1 MISSQYGREFVRSHY
16 ENIKKVYSIWICTN
30 PPKKRRNS
38 ITRYCIAEENL
49 VGTAQENPRN
59 YNLMTAVIICLGQP
73 FSRQTPDV
81 LKLLNVLLA
90 ENIPPEEK
98 YHILSSEFSI
108 EITSQLKKEVSLMC
122 NLSEGI
128 ERKGIRKGMKR
139 GMRRGMRRGMQLG
152 EIRGVISVY
161 RDLHLPEQKI
171 LQNLEEKFHLTPEEA
186 RQYLNQY
193 KTQRHNYS
201 PKAE

>member
-1 MISSQYGREFVRSHY
+1 
-16 ENIKKVYSIWICTN
+16 
-30 PPKKRRNS
+30 
-38 ITRYCIAEENL
+38 
-49 VGTAQENPRN
+49 
-59 YNLMTAVIICLGQP
+59 MTAVIICLGRP
-73 FSRQTPDV
+73 FSRQIPDV

-139 GMRRGMRRGMQLG
+139 GMRRGRRLG
-152 EIRGVISVY
+152 KIQGAISVY
-161 RDLHLPEQKI
+161 HDFHLPEQKI
-171 LQNLEEKFHLTPEEA
+171 LQNLEEKFHLTPEEEMCIRDSLYTVRFSYVSGVISVLHGYGFQSSGVPERDFLKSVFGTA
-186 RQYLNQY
+186 
-193 KTQRHNYS
+193 S
-201 PKAE
+201 

>member
-1 MISSQYGREFVRSHY
+1 
-16 ENIKKVYSIWICTN
+16 
-30 PPKKRRNS
+30 
-38 ITRYCIAEENL
+38 
-49 VGTAQENPRN
+49 
-59 YNLMTAVIICLGQP
+59 
-73 FSRQTPDV
+73 
-81 LKLLNVLLA
+81 
-90 ENIPPEEK
+90 
-98 YHILSSEFSI
+98 
-108 EITSQLKKEVSLMC
+108 MC

-139 GMRRGMRRGMQLG
+139 GMRRGMRKGMRRGMQLG

>member
-1 MISSQYGREFVRSHY
+1 
-16 ENIKKVYSIWICTN
+16 
-30 PPKKRRNS
+30 
-38 ITRYCIAEENL
+38 
-49 VGTAQENPRN
+49 
-59 YNLMTAVIICLGQP
+59 
-73 FSRQTPDV
+73 
-81 LKLLNVLLA
+81 
-90 ENIPPEEK
+90 
-98 YHILSSEFSI
+98 
-108 EITSQLKKEVSLMC
+108 
-122 NLSEGI
+122 
-128 ERKGIRKGMKR
+128 
-139 GMRRGMRRGMQLG
+139 MRRGMRRGMQLG

>member
-1 MISSQYGREFVRSHY
+1 
-16 ENIKKVYSIWICTN
+16 
-30 PPKKRRNS
+30 
-38 ITRYCIAEENL
+38 
-49 VGTAQENPRN
+49 
-59 YNLMTAVIICLGQP
+59 
-73 FSRQTPDV
+73 
-81 LKLLNVLLA
+81 
-90 ENIPPEEK
+90 
-98 YHILSSEFSI
+98 
-108 EITSQLKKEVSLMC
+108 
-122 NLSEGI
+122 
-128 ERKGIRKGMKR
+128 
-139 GMRRGMRRGMQLG
+139 MQLG

>member
-1 MISSQYGREFVRSHY
+1 
-16 ENIKKVYSIWICTN
+16 
-30 PPKKRRNS
+30 
-38 ITRYCIAEENL
+38 
-49 VGTAQENPRN
+49 
-59 YNLMTAVIICLGQP
+59 
-73 FSRQTPDV
+73 
-81 LKLLNVLLA
+81 
-90 ENIPPEEK
+90 
-98 YHILSSEFSI
+98 
-108 EITSQLKKEVSLMC
+108 MC
-122 NLSEGI
+122 NLTEGI

-139 GMRRGMRRGMQLG
+139 GMRKGMRRGMQLG

-171 LQNLEEKFHLTPEEA
+171 LQNLKEKFHLTPEEA

>member
-1 MISSQYGREFVRSHY
+1 
-16 ENIKKVYSIWICTN
+16 
-30 PPKKRRNS
+30 
-38 ITRYCIAEENL
+38 
-49 VGTAQENPRN
+49 
-59 YNLMTAVIICLGQP
+59 
-73 FSRQTPDV
+73 
-81 LKLLNVLLA
+81 
-90 ENIPPEEK
+90 
-98 YHILSSEFSI
+98 
-108 EITSQLKKEVSLMC
+108 MC

-139 GMRRGMRRGMQLG
+139 GMRKGMRRGMQLG

-171 LQNLEEKFHLTPEEA
+171 LQNLKEKFHLTPEEA

>member
-1 MISSQYGREFVRSHY
+1 
-16 ENIKKVYSIWICTN
+16 
-30 PPKKRRNS
+30 
-38 ITRYCIAEENL
+38 
-49 VGTAQENPRN
+49 
-59 YNLMTAVIICLGQP
+59 
-73 FSRQTPDV
+73 
-81 LKLLNVLLA
+81 
-90 ENIPPEEK
+90 
-98 YHILSSEFSI
+98 
-108 EITSQLKKEVSLMC
+108 MC

-139 GMRRGMRRGMQLG
+139 GMRKGMRRGMQLG

>member
-1 MISSQYGREFVRSHY
+1 
-16 ENIKKVYSIWICTN
+16 
-30 PPKKRRNS
+30 
-38 ITRYCIAEENL
+38 
-49 VGTAQENPRN
+49 
-59 YNLMTAVIICLGQP
+59 
-73 FSRQTPDV
+73 
-81 LKLLNVLLA
+81 
-90 ENIPPEEK
+90 
-98 YHILSSEFSI
+98 
-108 EITSQLKKEVSLMC
+108 MC

-139 GMRRGMRRGMQLG
+139 GMRKGMRRGMQLG

-171 LQNLEEKFHLTPEEA
+171 LQNLEEKFHLTPEES

>member
-1 MISSQYGREFVRSHY
+1 
-16 ENIKKVYSIWICTN
+16 
-30 PPKKRRNS
+30 
-38 ITRYCIAEENL
+38 
-49 VGTAQENPRN
+49 
-59 YNLMTAVIICLGQP
+59 
-73 FSRQTPDV
+73 
-81 LKLLNVLLA
+81 
-90 ENIPPEEK
+90 
-98 YHILSSEFSI
+98 
-108 EITSQLKKEVSLMC
+108 MC

-139 GMRRGMRRGMQLG
+139 GMRKGMRKGMQLG

-171 LQNLEEKFHLTPEEA
+171 LQNLKEKFHLTPEEA

>member
-1 MISSQYGREFVRSHY
+1 
-16 ENIKKVYSIWICTN
+16 
-30 PPKKRRNS
+30 
-38 ITRYCIAEENL
+38 
-49 VGTAQENPRN
+49 
-59 YNLMTAVIICLGQP
+59 
-73 FSRQTPDV
+73 
-81 LKLLNVLLA
+81 
-90 ENIPPEEK
+90 
-98 YHILSSEFSI
+98 
-108 EITSQLKKEVSLMC
+108 MC

>member
-1 MISSQYGREFVRSHY
+1 
-16 ENIKKVYSIWICTN
+16 
-30 PPKKRRNS
+30 
-38 ITRYCIAEENL
+38 
-49 VGTAQENPRN
+49 
-59 YNLMTAVIICLGQP
+59 
-73 FSRQTPDV
+73 
-81 LKLLNVLLA
+81 
-90 ENIPPEEK
+90 
-98 YHILSSEFSI
+98 
-108 EITSQLKKEVSLMC
+108 MC

-128 ERKGIRKGMKR
+128 ERKGIRKGMER

>member
-1 MISSQYGREFVRSHY
+1 
-16 ENIKKVYSIWICTN
+16 
-30 PPKKRRNS
+30 
-38 ITRYCIAEENL
+38 
-49 VGTAQENPRN
+49 
-59 YNLMTAVIICLGQP
+59 
-73 FSRQTPDV
+73 
-81 LKLLNVLLA
+81 
-90 ENIPPEEK
+90 
-98 YHILSSEFSI
+98 
-108 EITSQLKKEVSLMC
+108 MC

-139 GMRRGMRRGMQLG
+139 GMRKGMRRGMQLG
-152 EIRGVISVY
+152 EIRGLISVY

>member
-1 MISSQYGREFVRSHY
+1 
-16 ENIKKVYSIWICTN
+16 
-30 PPKKRRNS
+30 
-38 ITRYCIAEENL
+38 
-49 VGTAQENPRN
+49 
-59 YNLMTAVIICLGQP
+59 
-73 FSRQTPDV
+73 
-81 LKLLNVLLA
+81 
-90 ENIPPEEK
+90 
-98 YHILSSEFSI
+98 
-108 EITSQLKKEVSLMC
+108 MC

-139 GMRRGMRRGMQLG
+139 GMRKGMRRGMQLG
-152 EIRGVISVY
+152 EIGGVISVY

-171 LQNLEEKFHLTPEEA
+171 LQNLKEKFHLTPEEA

>member
-1 MISSQYGREFVRSHY
+1 
-16 ENIKKVYSIWICTN
+16 
-30 PPKKRRNS
+30 
-38 ITRYCIAEENL
+38 
-49 VGTAQENPRN
+49 
-59 YNLMTAVIICLGQP
+59 
-73 FSRQTPDV
+73 
-81 LKLLNVLLA
+81 
-90 ENIPPEEK
+90 
-98 YHILSSEFSI
+98 
-108 EITSQLKKEVSLMC
+108 MC

-139 GMRRGMRRGMQLG
+139 GMRKGMRRGMQLG

-171 LQNLEEKFHLTPEEA
+171 LQNLEEQFHLTPEEA

>member
-1 MISSQYGREFVRSHY
+1 
-16 ENIKKVYSIWICTN
+16 
-30 PPKKRRNS
+30 
-38 ITRYCIAEENL
+38 
-49 VGTAQENPRN
+49 
-59 YNLMTAVIICLGQP
+59 
-73 FSRQTPDV
+73 
-81 LKLLNVLLA
+81 
-90 ENIPPEEK
+90 
-98 YHILSSEFSI
+98 
-108 EITSQLKKEVSLMC
+108 MC

-139 GMRRGMRRGMQLG
+139 GMRKGMRRGMQLG

-193 KTQRHNYS
+193 KVPTR
-201 PKAE
+201 

>member
-1 MISSQYGREFVRSHY
+1 
-16 ENIKKVYSIWICTN
+16 
-30 PPKKRRNS
+30 
-38 ITRYCIAEENL
+38 
-49 VGTAQENPRN
+49 
-59 YNLMTAVIICLGQP
+59 
-73 FSRQTPDV
+73 
-81 LKLLNVLLA
+81 
-90 ENIPPEEK
+90 
-98 YHILSSEFSI
+98 
-108 EITSQLKKEVSLMC
+108 MC
-122 NLSEGI
+122 NLSEGL

-139 GMRRGMRRGMQLG
+139 GMRKGMRRGMQLG

>member
-1 MISSQYGREFVRSHY
+1 
-16 ENIKKVYSIWICTN
+16 
-30 PPKKRRNS
+30 
-38 ITRYCIAEENL
+38 
-49 VGTAQENPRN
+49 
-59 YNLMTAVIICLGQP
+59 
-73 FSRQTPDV
+73 
-81 LKLLNVLLA
+81 
-90 ENIPPEEK
+90 
-98 YHILSSEFSI
+98 
-108 EITSQLKKEVSLMC
+108 MC

-139 GMRRGMRRGMQLG
+139 GMRKGMRRGMQLG

-171 LQNLEEKFHLTPEEA
+171 LQNLKEKFHLTPEEA

-201 PKAE
+201 PKAK